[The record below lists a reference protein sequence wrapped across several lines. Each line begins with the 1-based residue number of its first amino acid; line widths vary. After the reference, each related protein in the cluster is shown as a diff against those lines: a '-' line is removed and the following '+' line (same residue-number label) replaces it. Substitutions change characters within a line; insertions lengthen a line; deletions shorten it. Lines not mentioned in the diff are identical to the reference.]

1 MVNTITGKAV
11 IGSTM
16 RRNKM
21 PRTKAGGRRKPSPGR
36 RSPMGAKKKKKSGRR
51 K

>member
-21 PRTKAGGRRKPSPGR
+21 PRTKAGGRRKPSYGKR
-36 RSPMGAKKKKKSGRR
+36 KSPMGAKKKSGRR